1 MKPSEF
7 KKLIK
12 ESVREAIQE
21 ELKDI
26 LLEAIK
32 SNKQPI
38 TESYQP
44 DTRTLNFNTN
54 SIPHQISSTPKV
66 IFQTYTTQDAI
77 RNNLL
82 NFFLTNQTERYLNNQ
97 FGANLRAFIFEQ
109 ISTDNISDLKENIQ
123 SLLSQYFVNIKVDKL
138 EVLESPDNNEITVQL
153 YYSIINT
160 GITDQ
165 VQISFT

>member
-54 SIPHQISSTPKV
+54 SIPHQISSTPKINHKQAYMDILGEMSHGPKSGFDGEFKV
-66 IFQTYTTQDAI
+66 NGPMNTMSEGSALPEGQVGLD
-77 RNNLL
+77 
-82 NFFLTNQTERYLNNQ
+82 
-97 FGANLRAFIFEQ
+97 Q
-109 ISTDNISDLKENIQ
+109 IMGL
-123 SLLSQYFVNIKVDKL
+123 IKR
-138 EVLESPDNNEITVQL
+138 
-153 YYSIINT
+153 
-160 GITDQ
+160 
-165 VQISFT
+165 